1 MAGMCALLQHVTLR
15 IVACCPVCFAVSPHL
30 LPLYTG
36 VCEATAQLLMMTGAA
51 HLPGAL
57 LPLLMQ
63 TVLLWNVVFSSIIF
77 GTR

>member
-1 MAGMCALLQHVTLR
+1 MLKVL
-15 IVACCPVCFAVSPHL
+15 VCFVVAHYAIAM
-30 LPLYTG
+30 LPCMCRAG
-36 VCEATAQLLMMTGAA
+36 ICEATAQLLMMTGAA

-63 TVLLWNVVFSSIIF
+63 TSLLWNLVFSSLIF

>member
-1 MAGMCALLQHVTLR
+1 M
-15 IVACCPVCFAVSPHL
+15 
-30 LPLYTG
+30 
-36 VCEATAQLLMMTGAA
+36 CEATAQLLMMTGAA

-77 GTR
+77 GTRSADGCRGCGVVQADSQALRLITIGAGGPV